1 MSSTN
6 KIPSK
11 QDIIDCI
18 GNTPRWIAI
27 VLHDKR
33 PKSYIKTCEKLA
45 DICLEK
51 RVNTD
56 KAVEILIGSKKEEA
70 V

>member
-1 MSSTN
+1 MGTTN

-18 GNTPRWIAI
+18 GNTKRWISI
-27 VLHDKR
+27 VSHDKR
-33 PKSYIKTCEKLA
+33 PRAYIRTAEKLA

-56 KAVEILIGSKKEEA
+56 KAVEILTGHGK
-70 V
+70 